1 MQGSI
6 KREAFTAGL
15 GVKGFAPPKDKS
27 EMSIHSKFE
36 EKKRK
41 KLTTSILLYNC
52 FENLV
57 LFMMMLN
64 SVIYPSASSAAYFVF
79 ALVLTLLS
87 LTRDE
92 KTV

>member
-1 MQGSI
+1 
-6 KREAFTAGL
+6 
-15 GVKGFAPPKDKS
+15 
-27 EMSIHSKFE
+27 
-36 EKKRK
+36 
-41 KLTTSILLYNC
+41 LTTSILLYNC
-52 FENLV
+52 FENFV

-64 SVIYPSASSAAYFVF
+64 SVIYPSASSATYFIF